1 MIILTPDI
9 GLKELKLIPR
19 DDYMTYLTLQD
30 DSNKT
35 IQTFTIDNTIFA
47 EWYYI
52 VEFTTEELLLENR
65 YYNLVIYGEEGV
77 ESFRDR
83 IFVTSQTNLQEFS
96 PNILDGA
103 NKYKSNNSNN
113 DFLTYGE

>member
-9 GLKELKLIPR
+9 GLKTLRVIPR
-19 DDYMTYLTLQD
+19 AEYMTYLTLQD

-35 IQTFTIDNTIFA
+35 IQTFTIDNILFA

-65 YYNLVIYGEEGV
+65 YYNLVIYGYEGV

>member
-9 GLKELKLIPR
+9 GLKTLRVIPR
-19 DDYMTYLTLQD
+19 AEYMTYLTLQD

-35 IQTFTIDNTIFA
+35 IQTFTIDSSVES

-52 VEFTTEELLLENR
+52 VEFYTEELLLENR

>member
-9 GLKELKLIPR
+9 GLKTLRIIPR
-19 DDYMTYLTLQD
+19 AEYMTYLTLQD

-35 IQTFTIDNTIFA
+35 IQTFNIDNTLFA

-52 VEFTTEELLLENR
+52 VEFITEELLLENR
-65 YYNLVIYGEEGV
+65 YYNLVIYGYLGV
-77 ESFRDR
+77 ECFKDR
-83 IFVTSQTNLQEFS
+83 IFVTSQTNVQGFS
-96 PNILDGA
+96 PNILDGE